1 MAKRKAYGRIKKA
14 PGALYERKFTS
25 RVAGQTV
32 SYNVPIG
39 IPAGRRTLG
48 VKVFVQRNTG
58 AGVGA
63 KGSKGSRVAAARAN
77 YEALACI
84 RGAAFRGKT
93 TGCGTFQYG
102 RTVQS
107 AVAKALKSLATKT
120 ALRGRK
126 G

>member
-1 MAKRKAYGRIKKA
+1 MAKRRSYGRIKKT
-14 PGALYERKFTS
+14 PGKLYEQKFTS
-25 RVAGQTV
+25 RGMTSAFPLMSAGKR
-32 SYNVPIG
+32 SFN
-39 IPAGRRTLG
+39 

-58 AGVGA
+58 KGA
-63 KGSKGSRVAAARAN
+63 TRGEAAASSRAN

-84 RGAAFRGKT
+84 NKAAFRRKT
-93 TGCGTFQYG
+93 AGCGKFAYG

-126 G
+126 D

>member
-1 MAKRKAYGRIKKA
+1 MAKRRSYGRIKKT
-14 PGALYERKFTS
+14 PGKLYEQKFTS
-25 RVAGQTV
+25 RASGVPIH
-32 SYNVPIG
+32 YNVPIG

-48 VKVFVQRNTG
+48 VKVFVQRST
-58 AGVGA
+58 
-63 KGSKGSRVAAARAN
+63 SMSAARKTRAN

-84 RGAAFRGKT
+84 QNAAFRRKT

-107 AVAKALKSLATKT
+107 AVAKALKSLAGRT

>member
-1 MAKRKAYGRIKKA
+1 MAKHKAYGRIKKT
-14 PGALYERKFTS
+14 PGALYKRKFTS
-25 RVAGQTV
+25 RAAGQTV
-32 SYNVPIG
+32 HYNVPIG

-48 VKVFVQRNTG
+48 VKVFVQRSTG
-58 AGVGA
+58 MARGR
-63 KGSKGSRVAAARAN
+63 KTRAN

-84 RGAAFRGKT
+84 QGAAFRRKT
-93 TGCGTFQYG
+93 TGCGVFTYG

-107 AVAKALKSLATKT
+107 AVAKALKSLAGRT

>member
-1 MAKRKAYGRIKKA
+1 MAKRRTYGRIKKT

-25 RVAGQTV
+25 KAAG
-32 SYNVPIG
+32 VPVRWNM
-39 IPAGRRTLG
+39 PVMDAGKRSLN
-48 VKVFVQRNTG
+48 VKVYVQRNTASG
-58 AGVGA
+58 AGTRGEA
-63 KGSKGSRVAAARAN
+63 ARAARAN

-84 RGAAFRGKT
+84 NMAAFRRKT
-93 TGCGTFQYG
+93 AGCGTFAYG

-107 AVAKALKSLATKT
+107 AVAKALKSLATRT